1 MTSEL
6 SAALA
11 SELAGVF
18 GALLDTPVVTSPTD
32 ERPAGRHWK
41 ATVKSDNP
49 AHGTAIFCVDEVGA
63 TAVAAL
69 IMGLDEA
76 PPEASTQDT
85 LQEALTQ
92 ALSSTTFKE
101 VTHGVLLRVVK
112 LELTNEK
119 VGTAVAGCTFEAAGL
134 AVPLMVSFGGALD
147 LSAAEEAEAADA
159 SAAHSVREGHGVA
172 AETPADRIDVILDI
186 DLPLIVRFGRT
197 ELPLKT
203 LARMGPGSLIDL
215 GRSADDPV
223 DVLVSNRV
231 VARGEVVIVG
241 GNYGV
246 RILDVVSPKDRIRSM
261 EA

>member
-1 MTSEL
+1 MTLEL

-18 GALLDTPVVTSPTD
+18 GALLDTPVVTTPT
-32 ERPAGRHWK
+32 EVRPSGRHWV
-41 ATVKSDNP
+41 ATIRSDNP
-49 AHGTAIFCVDEVGA
+49 GHGSGELCFDEVGA
-63 TAVAAL
+63 ASVTAL

-76 PPEASTQDT
+76 PPEASTLDT
-85 LQEALTQ
+85 LRETLTQ
-92 ALSSTTFKE
+92 GLSSTTFKAA
-101 VTHGVLLRVVK
+101 THGVALRVAQ
-112 LELTNEK
+112 LELTDK
-119 VGTAVAGCTFEAAGL
+119 AAGPAVSACLFEAAGL
-134 AVPLMVSFGGALD
+134 AAPLLLSFGGSLS
-147 LSAAEEAEAADA
+147 LESAAAEHAADA
-159 SAAHSVREGHGVA
+159 AAAHGMAGRSTDD
-172 AETPADRIDVILDI
+172 TPADRIDVILDI

-197 ELPLKT
+197 ELPLRT

-246 RILDVVSPKDRIRSM
+246 RILDVVSPKERIRSM

>member
-1 MTSEL
+1 MTSEI

-18 GALLDTPVVTSPTD
+18 GALLDTAVVTTPTD
-32 ERPAGRHWK
+32 VRPSGRQWV
-41 ATVKSDNP
+41 ATIRSDSS
-49 AHGTAIFCVDEVGA
+49 AHGTGEICFDEVGA
-63 TAVAAL
+63 ASVTALV
-69 IMGLDEA
+69 MGLNEA
-76 PPEASTQDT
+76 PPDASILDT
-85 LQEALTQ
+85 LKEALTQ
-92 ALSSTTFKE
+92 ALSSFKE
-101 VTHGVLLRVVK
+101 NSTHGVLLRVVQLDAK
-112 LELTNEK
+112 EK
-119 VGTAVAGCTFEAAGL
+119 PATQAVAGCMFEAAGM
-134 AVPLMVSFGGALD
+134 AGPLLVSFGGSLD
-147 LSAAEEAEAADA
+147 LAMAEQA
-159 SAAHSVREGHGVA
+159 SASDAAAAHAVVDHHDDES
-172 AETPADRIDVILDI
+172 PADRIDVILDI

-246 RILDVVSPKDRIRSM
+246 RILDVVSPKERIRSM

>member
-6 SAALA
+6 SAGLA

-18 GALLDTPVVTSPTD
+18 GALIDTTVVTTPTD
-32 ERPAGRHWK
+32 VAPSGQHWL
-41 ATVKSDNP
+41 ATIKSDNP
-49 AHGTAIFCVDEVGA
+49 AHGIGELCFDEVGA
-63 TAVAAL
+63 AAVTAL
-69 IMGLDEA
+69 IMGLNEA
-76 PPEASTQDT
+76 PPEASILDS
-85 LQEALTQ
+85 LREALTQ
-92 ALSSTTFKE
+92 ALSSTSFKAQ
-101 VTHGVLLRVVK
+101 VTHGVLLRVIDI
-112 LELTNEK
+112 ELTDAP
-119 VGTAVAGCTFEAAGL
+119 VGHSVAGCMFEAAGM
-134 AVPLMVSFGGALD
+134 AAPLLISFGGNLD
-147 LSAAEEAEAADA
+147 LTSVEAVNAADA
-159 SAAHSVREGHGVA
+159 AAAHAVLEHSA
-172 AETPADRIDVILDI
+172 DETPADRIDVILDI

-197 ELPLKT
+197 ELPLRT

-246 RILDVVSPKDRIRSM
+246 RILDVVSPKERIRSM

>member
-18 GALLDTPVVTSPTD
+18 GALIDTPVVTTPA
-32 ERPAGRHWK
+32 EVRPSGQHWL
-41 ATVKSDNP
+41 ATIKSDNS
-49 AHGTAIFCVDEVGA
+49 AHGIGELCFDEVGA
-63 TAVAAL
+63 AAVTALV
-69 IMGLDEA
+69 MGLNET
-76 PPEASTQDT
+76 PPEASILDS
-85 LQEALTQ
+85 LREALTQ
-92 ALSSTTFKE
+92 ALSSTSFKE
-101 VTHGVLLRVVK
+101 VTHGVLLRVIN
-112 LELTNEK
+112 LELTE
-119 VGTAVAGCTFEAAGL
+119 TPISASVAGCMFEAAGM
-134 AVPLMVSFGGALD
+134 AAPLLMSFGGTLD
-147 LSAAEEAEAADA
+147 LTSAEAA
-159 SAAHSVREGHGVA
+159 SAANA
-172 AETPADRIDVILDI
+172 AAAHAVLERTTDETPADRIDVILDI

-197 ELPLKT
+197 ELPLRT

-246 RILDVVSPKDRIRSM
+246 RILDVVSPKERIRSM

>member
-11 SELAGVF
+11 GELSGVF
-18 GALLDTPVVTSPTD
+18 GALLDTPIVTTPTD
-32 ERPAGRHWK
+32 SRPTGRHWR
-41 ATVKSDNP
+41 ATIKSDNA
-49 AHGTAIFCVDEVGA
+49 AHGVALVCIDEVGA
-63 TAVAAL
+63 TALAAQ
-69 IMGLDEA
+69 IMGLTE
-76 PPEASTQDT
+76 PPPDASTQDT

-92 ALSSTTFKE
+92 ALSSTAFKD

-112 LELTNEK
+112 LELTDDTLAE
-119 VGTAVAGCTFEAAGL
+119 AVAACTFEAAGL
-134 AVPLMVSFGGALD
+134 AAPVIVSFGGALD
-147 LSAAEEAEAADA
+147 LSAAEAVAAADA
-159 SAAHSVREGHGVA
+159 AAHSTRHTAVVPDS
-172 AETPADRIDVILDI
+172 PADRIDVILDI

-197 ELPLKT
+197 ELPLRT

-223 DVLVSNRV
+223 EVLVSNRV

-246 RILDVVSPKDRIRSM
+246 RILDVVSPKERIRSM

>member
-18 GALLDTPVVTSPTD
+18 GALLDTPVATTPTD
-32 ERPAGRHWK
+32 SGPTGRHWV
-41 ATVKSDNP
+41 AIVKSDNP
-49 AHGTAIFCVDEVGA
+49 AHGSGELCFDEVGA
-63 TAVAAL
+63 AAVTAL
-69 IMGLDEA
+69 IMGLNEA
-76 PPEASTQDT
+76 PPEASILDT
-85 LQEALTQ
+85 LREALTQ
-92 ALSSTTFKE
+92 GLSSTTFKE
-101 VTHGVLLRVVK
+101 VTHGVLLRVVR
-112 LELTNEK
+112 LELTDK
-119 VGTAVAGCTFEAAGL
+119 AAGPAVAGCTFQAAGL
-134 AVPLMVSFGGALD
+134 AAPLLMSFGGSVD
-147 LSAAEEAEAADA
+147 LSLVADNEAAN
-159 SAAHSVREGHGVA
+159 AAA
-172 AETPADRIDVILDI
+172 ARAVVERSNEDMPADRIDVILDI

-197 ELPLKT
+197 ELPLRT

-246 RILDVVSPKDRIRSM
+246 RILDVVSPKERIRSM

>member
-18 GALLDTPVVTSPTD
+18 GALIDTPVVTTPA
-32 ERPAGRHWK
+32 EVRPSGQYWL
-41 ATVKSDNP
+41 ATIKSDNA
-49 AHGTAIFCVDEVGA
+49 AHGVGELCFDEVGA
-63 TAVAAL
+63 AAVTALV
-69 IMGLDEA
+69 MGLDET
-76 PPEASTQDT
+76 PPEASILDS
-85 LQEALTQ
+85 LREALTQ
-92 ALSSTTFKE
+92 ALSSTSFKE
-101 VTHGVLLRVVK
+101 VTHGVLLRVIN
-112 LELTNEK
+112 LELTETPI
-119 VGTAVAGCTFEAAGL
+119 GATVAGCMFEAAGM
-134 AVPLMVSFGGALD
+134 AAPLLMSFGGTLD
-147 LSAAEEAEAADA
+147 LTSAGAASAADA
-159 SAAHSVREGHGVA
+159 AAAHAVLERSGE
-172 AETPADRIDVILDI
+172 ETPADRIDVILDI

-197 ELPLKT
+197 ELPLRT

-246 RILDVVSPKDRIRSM
+246 RILDVVSPKERIRSM

>member
-1 MTSEL
+1 MTSEI

-18 GALLDTPVVTSPTD
+18 GALLDTPVVTTPTD
-32 ERPAGRHWK
+32 VRPSGRQWI
-41 ATVKSDNP
+41 AVIKSDNGS
-49 AHGTAIFCVDEVGA
+49 HGVGEICFDEVGA
-63 TAVAAL
+63 ASVTALV
-69 IMGLDEA
+69 MGLNEA
-76 PPEASTQDT
+76 PPDSSILDT
-85 LQEALTQ
+85 LREAMTQ
-92 ALSSTTFKE
+92 ALSSFKE
-101 VTHGVLLRVVK
+101 NSTHGVLLRVVQ
-112 LELTNEK
+112 LDTREK
-119 VGTAVAGCTFEAAGL
+119 ATGPAVAGCMFEAAGM
-134 AVPLMVSFGGALD
+134 AAPLLVSFGGSLD
-147 LSAAEEAEAADA
+147 LTMAEEASAADA
-159 SAAHSVREGHGVA
+159 AAAHGVM
-172 AETPADRIDVILDI
+172 EQPATEALPDRIDVILDI

-197 ELPLKT
+197 ELPLRT

-246 RILDVVSPKDRIRSM
+246 RILDVVSPKERIRSM

>member
-18 GALLDTPVVTSPTD
+18 GALLDTAVVTTPTD
-32 ERPAGRHWK
+32 VRPSGRQWV
-41 ATVKSDNP
+41 ATIRSDSSS
-49 AHGTAIFCVDEVGA
+49 HGTGELCFDEVGA
-63 TAVAAL
+63 ASVTALV
-69 IMGLDEA
+69 MGLNEA
-76 PPEASTQDT
+76 PPDASILDT
-85 LQEALTQ
+85 LKEALTQ
-92 ALSSTTFKE
+92 ALSSFKE
-101 VTHGVLLRVVK
+101 NSTHGVLLRVVQ
-112 LELTNEK
+112 LDAREK
-119 VGTAVAGCTFEAAGL
+119 ATLPAVAGCMFEAAGM
-134 AVPLMVSFGGALD
+134 AAPLLVSFGGSLD
-147 LSAAEEAEAADA
+147 LSTAEEASASDAA
-159 SAAHSVREGHGVA
+159 AAHAIVDHQMEDS
-172 AETPADRIDVILDI
+172 PADRIDVILDI

-197 ELPLKT
+197 ELPLRT

-246 RILDVVSPKDRIRSM
+246 RILDVVSPKERIRSM

>member
-11 SELAGVF
+11 GELAGVL
-18 GALLDTPVVTSPTD
+18 GALLDTPVVTTPTE

-41 ATVKSDNP
+41 ATIKSDTP
-49 AHGTAIFCVDEVGA
+49 AHGTAVLCIDEVGA
-63 TAVAAL
+63 AALTAL
-69 IMGLDEA
+69 IMGLAEA

-92 ALSSTTFKE
+92 ALSSTSFKD
-101 VTHGVLLRVVK
+101 VTHGVLLRVVR
-112 LELTNEK
+112 LEPTDEK
-119 VGTAVAGCTFEAAGL
+119 PGAAMAACTFEAAGL
-134 AVPLMVSFGGALD
+134 AAPVMVSFGGALD
-147 LSAAEEAEAADA
+147 LSAAEAAA
-159 SAAHSVREGHGVA
+159 VHSVREGA
-172 AETPADRIDVILDI
+172 AALESAADRIDVILDI

-246 RILDVVSPKDRIRSM
+246 RILDVVSPKERIRSM

>member
-18 GALLDTPVVTSPTD
+18 GALIDTPVVTTPAD
-32 ERPAGRHWK
+32 VRPSGQYWL
-41 ATVKSDNP
+41 ATIKSDNP
-49 AHGTAIFCVDEVGA
+49 AHGVGELCFDEVGA
-63 TAVAAL
+63 AAVTALV
-69 IMGLDEA
+69 MGLNET
-76 PPEASTQDT
+76 PPEASILDS
-85 LQEALTQ
+85 LREALTQ
-92 ALSSTTFKE
+92 ALSSTSFKE
-101 VTHGVLLRVVK
+101 VTHGVLLRVMN
-112 LELTNEK
+112 LELTDK
-119 VGTAVAGCTFEAAGL
+119 AMGATVAGCMFEAAGM
-134 AVPLMVSFGGALD
+134 AAPLLMSFGGTLD
-147 LSAAEEAEAADA
+147 LTSAEAASAADA
-159 SAAHSVREGHGVA
+159 AAAHSVLERA
-172 AETPADRIDVILDI
+172 ADDTPADRIDVILDI

-246 RILDVVSPKDRIRSM
+246 RILDVVSPKERIRSM

>member
-6 SAALA
+6 SAGLA

-18 GALLDTPVVTSPTD
+18 GALIDTPVVTTPTD
-32 ERPAGRHWK
+32 VPPSGQHWL
-41 ATVKSDNP
+41 ATITSDNP
-49 AHGTAIFCVDEVGA
+49 AHGIGELCFDEVGA
-63 TAVAAL
+63 AAVTALV
-69 IMGLDEA
+69 MGLNEA
-76 PPEASTQDT
+76 PPEASILDS
-85 LQEALTQ
+85 LREALTQ
-92 ALSSTTFKE
+92 ALSSTSFKE
-101 VTHGVLLRVVK
+101 QVTHGVSLRVINI
-112 LELTNEK
+112 ELTDAPI
-119 VGTAVAGCTFEAAGL
+119 GPAVAGCMFEAAGM
-134 AVPLMVSFGGALD
+134 AAPLLISFGGNLD
-147 LSAAEEAEAADA
+147 LTSAEAAHAADA
-159 SAAHSVREGHGVA
+159 AAAHAVLERTA
-172 AETPADRIDVILDI
+172 DETPADRIDVILDI

-197 ELPLKT
+197 ELPLRT

-246 RILDVVSPKDRIRSM
+246 RILDVVSPKERIRSM

>member
-18 GALLDTPVVTSPTD
+18 GALLDTQVVTTPT
-32 ERPAGRHWK
+32 EVRPTGRHWV
-41 ATVKSDNP
+41 ATIKSDLA
-49 AHGTAIFCVDEVGA
+49 AHGSGELCFDEVGA
-63 TAVAAL
+63 ASVTAL

-76 PPEASTQDT
+76 PPEASILDT
-85 LQEALTQ
+85 LKEALTQ
-92 ALSSTTFKE
+92 GLSSTTFKE
-101 VTHGVLLRVVK
+101 VTHGVVLRVAQ
-112 LELTNEK
+112 LEITDK
-119 VGTAVAGCTFEAAGL
+119 AAGPAASACLFEAVGL
-134 AVPLMVSFGGALD
+134 AAPLLLSFGGSLNLD
-147 LSAAEEAEAADA
+147 AAAAESAADA
-159 SAAHSVREGHGVA
+159 AAAHAPSARAGD
-172 AETPADRIDVILDI
+172 ETPADRIDVILDI

-197 ELPLKT
+197 ELPLRT

-246 RILDVVSPKDRIRSM
+246 RILDVVSPKERIRSM

>member
-18 GALLDTPVVTSPTD
+18 GALIDTPVVTTPA
-32 ERPAGRHWK
+32 EVRPSGQYWL
-41 ATVKSDNP
+41 ATIKSDNP
-49 AHGTAIFCVDEVGA
+49 AHGIGELCFDEVGA
-63 TAVAAL
+63 AAVTALV
-69 IMGLDEA
+69 MGLNET
-76 PPEASTQDT
+76 PPEASILDS
-85 LQEALTQ
+85 LREALTQ
-92 ALSSTTFKE
+92 ALSSTSFKE
-101 VTHGVLLRVVK
+101 VTHGVLLRVMN
-112 LELTNEK
+112 LELTETPI
-119 VGTAVAGCTFEAAGL
+119 GATVAGCMFEAAGM
-134 AVPLMVSFGGALD
+134 AAPLLMSFGGTLD
-147 LSAAEEAEAADA
+147 LTSAEAASAA
-159 SAAHSVREGHGVA
+159 SAAA
-172 AETPADRIDVILDI
+172 AHAVLERTADETPADRIDVILDI

-197 ELPLKT
+197 ELPLRT

-246 RILDVVSPKDRIRSM
+246 RILDVVSPKERIRSM

>member
-18 GALLDTPVVTSPTD
+18 GALLDTAVVTTPTD
-32 ERPAGRHWK
+32 VRPSGRQWV
-41 ATVKSDNP
+41 ATIRSDSSS
-49 AHGTAIFCVDEVGA
+49 HGTGEVCFDEVGA
-63 TAVAAL
+63 ASVTALV
-69 IMGLDEA
+69 MGLNEA
-76 PPEASTQDT
+76 PPDASILDT
-85 LQEALTQ
+85 LKEALTQ
-92 ALSSTTFKE
+92 ALSSYKE
-101 VTHGVLLRVVK
+101 NSTHGVLLRVVQ
-112 LELTNEK
+112 LDAREK
-119 VGTAVAGCTFEAAGL
+119 AAGPAVAGCMFEAAGM
-134 AVPLMVSFGGALD
+134 AAPLLVSFGGSLD
-147 LSAAEEAEAADA
+147 LAMAEEASAADA
-159 SAAHSVREGHGVA
+159 AAAHAIADHDVA
-172 AETPADRIDVILDI
+172 ESPADRIDVILDI

-246 RILDVVSPKDRIRSM
+246 RILDVVSPKERIRSM

>member
-18 GALLDTPVVTSPTD
+18 GALLDTAVVTTPTD
-32 ERPAGRHWK
+32 VRPSGRQWV
-41 ATVKSDNP
+41 ATIRSDSSS
-49 AHGTAIFCVDEVGA
+49 HGTGEVCFDEVGA
-63 TAVAAL
+63 ASVTALV
-69 IMGLDEA
+69 MGLNEA
-76 PPEASTQDT
+76 PPDASILDT
-85 LQEALTQ
+85 LKEALTQ
-92 ALSSTTFKE
+92 ALSSFKE
-101 VTHGVLLRVVK
+101 NSTHGVLLRVVQ
-112 LELTNEK
+112 LDAREK
-119 VGTAVAGCTFEAAGL
+119 ASGPAVAGCMFEAAGM
-134 AVPLMVSFGGALD
+134 AAPLLVSFGGSLD
-147 LSAAEEAEAADA
+147 LAMAEEASAADA
-159 SAAHSVREGHGVA
+159 AAAHAIADHDVA
-172 AETPADRIDVILDI
+172 ESPADRIDVILDI

-246 RILDVVSPKDRIRSM
+246 RILDVVSPKERIRSM

>member
-18 GALLDTPVVTSPTD
+18 GALIDTAVVTTPA
-32 ERPAGRHWK
+32 EVRPSGQYWL
-41 ATVKSDNP
+41 ATIKSENA
-49 AHGTAIFCVDEVGA
+49 AHGVGELCFDEVGA
-63 TAVAAL
+63 AAVTALV
-69 IMGLDEA
+69 MGLNET
-76 PPEASTQDT
+76 PPEASILDS
-85 LQEALTQ
+85 LREALTQ
-92 ALSSTTFKE
+92 ALSSTSFKE
-101 VTHGVLLRVVK
+101 VTHGVLLRVIN
-112 LELTNEK
+112 LELTE
-119 VGTAVAGCTFEAAGL
+119 TPISAAVAGCMFEAAGM
-134 AVPLMVSFGGALD
+134 AAPLLMSFGGTLD
-147 LSAAEEAEAADA
+147 LTSAEAA
-159 SAAHSVREGHGVA
+159 SAANA
-172 AETPADRIDVILDI
+172 AAAHAVLERTGDEMPADRIDVILDI

-197 ELPLKT
+197 ELPLRT

-241 GNYGV
+241 GYYGV
-246 RILDVVSPKDRIRSM
+246 RILDVVSPKERIRSM

>member
-6 SAALA
+6 SAALVN
-11 SELAGVF
+11 ELVGVF
-18 GALLDTPVVTSPTD
+18 SALLDTPVVASPTE
-32 ERPAGRHWK
+32 ERPSGRHWR
-41 ATVKSDNP
+41 ATLKSDNP
-49 AHGTAIFCVDEVGA
+49 AHGAASVCVDEVGA
-63 TAVAAL
+63 TTLAAM
-69 IMGLDEA
+69 IMGLTEA

-92 ALSSTTFKE
+92 AISSTSFKE
-101 VTHGVLLRVVK
+101 VTGGVVLRVVT
-112 LELTNEK
+112 LEL
-119 VGTAVAGCTFEAAGL
+119 VDDDGPGDAAAGTTFEAAGL
-134 AVPLMVSFGGALD
+134 ASPLLVSFGGSLALD
-147 LSAAEEAEAADA
+147 GKA
-159 SAAHSVREGHGVA
+159 SANA
-172 AETPADRIDVILDI
+172 AASAPGLPATLPPDMPVDRIDVILDI

-246 RILDVVSPKDRIRSM
+246 RILDVVSPKERIRSM

>member
-6 SAALA
+6 SAALTE
-11 SELAGVF
+11 ELTGVF
-18 GALLDTPVVTSPTD
+18 SALLDTPIVATPTD
-32 ERPAGRHWK
+32 SRPTGRHWR
-41 ATVKSDNP
+41 ATIKSDNS
-49 AHGTAIFCVDEVGA
+49 AHGAALVCIDEVGA
-63 TAVAAL
+63 TALAAQ
-69 IMGLDEA
+69 IMGLTEA

-112 LELTNEK
+112 LELTDDN
-119 VGTAVAGCTFEAAGL
+119 VADALSGCTFEAAGL
-134 AVPLMVSFGGALD
+134 AAPVLVSFGGALD
-147 LSAAEEAEAADA
+147 LSAAEAADA
-159 SAAHSVREGHGVA
+159 AAHAPRHPAPTGDS
-172 AETPADRIDVILDI
+172 PADRIDVILDI

-223 DVLVSNRV
+223 EVLVSNRV

-246 RILDVVSPKDRIRSM
+246 RILDVVSPKERIRSM

>member
-18 GALLDTPVVTSPTD
+18 GALLDTAVVTTPTD
-32 ERPAGRHWK
+32 VRPSGRQWV
-41 ATVKSDNP
+41 ATIRSDSS
-49 AHGTAIFCVDEVGA
+49 AHGTGELCFDEVGA
-63 TAVAAL
+63 ASVTALV
-69 IMGLDEA
+69 MGLNEA
-76 PPEASTQDT
+76 PPDASILDT
-85 LQEALTQ
+85 LKEALTQ
-92 ALSSTTFKE
+92 ALSSFKE
-101 VTHGVLLRVVK
+101 NSTHGVLLRVVQLDAK
-112 LELTNEK
+112 EK
-119 VGTAVAGCTFEAAGL
+119 PAGQAVAGCMFEAAGM
-134 AVPLMVSFGGALD
+134 AAPLLVSFGGSLD
-147 LSAAEEAEAADA
+147 LAMAEEASASDAA
-159 SAAHSVREGHGVA
+159 AAHAVVDHHADES
-172 AETPADRIDVILDI
+172 PADRIDVILDI

-246 RILDVVSPKDRIRSM
+246 RILDVVSPKERIRSM

>member
-18 GALLDTPVVTSPTD
+18 GALIDTAVVTTPA
-32 ERPAGRHWK
+32 EVRPSGQYWL
-41 ATVKSDNP
+41 ATIKSDNP
-49 AHGTAIFCVDEVGA
+49 AHGVGELCFDEVGA
-63 TAVAAL
+63 AAVTALV
-69 IMGLDEA
+69 MGLNET
-76 PPEASTQDT
+76 PPEASILDS
-85 LQEALTQ
+85 LREALTQ
-92 ALSSTTFKE
+92 ALSSTSFKE
-101 VTHGVLLRVVK
+101 VTHGVLLRVMN
-112 LELTNEK
+112 LELTETPI
-119 VGTAVAGCTFEAAGL
+119 GATVAGCMFEAAGM
-134 AVPLMVSFGGALD
+134 AAPLLMSFGGTLD
-147 LSAAEEAEAADA
+147 LTSAEAASAA
-159 SAAHSVREGHGVA
+159 SAAA
-172 AETPADRIDVILDI
+172 AHAVLERTADETPADRIDVILDI

-197 ELPLKT
+197 ELPLRT

-246 RILDVVSPKDRIRSM
+246 RILDVVSPKERIRSM

>member
-6 SAALA
+6 STALVN
-11 SELAGVF
+11 ELVAVF
-18 GALLDTPVVTSPTD
+18 SALLDSPVVTTPTD
-32 ERPAGRHWK
+32 DRPSGRHWR
-41 ATVKSDNP
+41 ATITSDSP
-49 AHGTAIFCVDEVGA
+49 AQGSAVVRVDEVGA
-63 TAVAAL
+63 TTLAAA

-92 ALSSTTFKE
+92 ALSSTTFKD
-101 VTHGVLLRVVK
+101 VTGGVLLRVVK
-112 LELTNEK
+112 LELTDDTSGAAE
-119 VGTAVAGCTFEAAGL
+119 TACTFEAAGL
-134 AVPLMVSFGGALD
+134 AAPLLVSFGGALD
-147 LSAAEEAEAADA
+147 LAAGQAEPA
-159 SAAHSVREGHGVA
+159 VA
-172 AETPADRIDVILDI
+172 APVAHPMARTDLPADRIDVILDI

-197 ELPLKT
+197 ELPLRT

-223 DVLVSNRV
+223 EVLVSNRV

-246 RILDVVSPKDRIRSM
+246 RILDVVSPKERIRSM

>member
-18 GALLDTPVVTSPTD
+18 GALIDTAVVTTPA
-32 ERPAGRHWK
+32 EVRPSGQYWL
-41 ATVKSDNP
+41 ATIKSDNA
-49 AHGTAIFCVDEVGA
+49 AHGVGELCFDEVGA
-63 TAVAAL
+63 AAVTALV
-69 IMGLDEA
+69 MGLNET
-76 PPEASTQDT
+76 PPEASILDS
-85 LQEALTQ
+85 LREALTQ
-92 ALSSTTFKE
+92 ALSSTSFKE
-101 VTHGVLLRVVK
+101 VTHGVLLRVVN
-112 LELTNEK
+112 LELTDRPL
-119 VGTAVAGCTFEAAGL
+119 GDTVAGCMFEAAGM
-134 AVPLMVSFGGALD
+134 AAPLLMSFGGTLD
-147 LSAAEEAEAADA
+147 LASAEAA
-159 SAAHSVREGHGVA
+159 SAANAVA
-172 AETPADRIDVILDI
+172 AHAVLERTGEEMPADRIDVILDI

-197 ELPLKT
+197 ELPLRT

-246 RILDVVSPKDRIRSM
+246 RILDVVSPKERIRSM

>member
-11 SELAGVF
+11 SELAGVI
-18 GALLDTPVVTSPTD
+18 GALVDTPVVTTPTD
-32 ERPAGRHWK
+32 VRPSGRQWV
-41 ATVKSDNP
+41 AVIKSDSG
-49 AHGTAIFCVDEVGA
+49 AHGVGELCFDEVGA
-63 TAVAAL
+63 ASVTAL
-69 IMGLDEA
+69 IMGLNEA
-76 PPEASTQDT
+76 PPEASILDT
-85 LQEALTQ
+85 LREALTQ
-92 ALSSTTFKE
+92 ALSSTSFKE
-101 VTHGVLLRVVK
+101 VTHGVLLRVIQID
-112 LELTNEK
+112 TREK
-119 VGTAVAGCTFEAAGL
+119 ASGPAVAGCMFEAAGM
-134 AVPLMVSFGGALD
+134 AAPLLMSFGGSLD
-147 LSAAEEAEAADA
+147 LTMAEEASAADA
-159 SAAHSVREGHGVA
+159 AAAHAVVDRSIDEL
-172 AETPADRIDVILDI
+172 PADRIDVILDI

-197 ELPLKT
+197 ELPLRT

-246 RILDVVSPKDRIRSM
+246 RILDVVSPKERIRSM

>member
-18 GALLDTPVVTSPTD
+18 GALLDTPVVTTPTD
-32 ERPAGRHWK
+32 VRPSGRQWI
-41 ATVKSDNP
+41 AAIKSDNP
-49 AHGTAIFCVDEVGA
+49 SHGVGEICFDEVGA
-63 TAVAAL
+63 AAVTALV
-69 IMGLDEA
+69 MGLDEA
-76 PPEASTQDT
+76 PPDASILDT
-85 LQEALTQ
+85 LREVLTQ
-92 ALSSTTFKE
+92 ALSSHKE
-101 VTHGVLLRVVK
+101 NSTHGVLLRIVQLDTK
-112 LELTNEK
+112 EK
-119 VGTAVAGCTFEAAGL
+119 AAGPAVAGCMFEAAGM
-134 AVPLMVSFGGALD
+134 AAPLLVSFGGSLD
-147 LSAAEEAEAADA
+147 LETAEEASAADA
-159 SAAHSVREGHGVA
+159 AAAHAVVEHRTEELVA
-172 AETPADRIDVILDI
+172 APDRIDVILDI

-246 RILDVVSPKDRIRSM
+246 RILDVVSPKERIRSM

>member
-6 SAALA
+6 SAGLA

-18 GALLDTPVVTSPTD
+18 GALLDTQVVTTPAD
-32 ERPAGRHWK
+32 VRPSGRHWV
-41 ATVKSDNP
+41 ATIASGNP
-49 AHGTAIFCVDEVGA
+49 AHGTGELCFDEVGA
-63 TAVAAL
+63 ASVTAL
-69 IMGLDEA
+69 IMGLNES
-76 PPEASTQDT
+76 PPEASILDT
-85 LQEALTQ
+85 LREALTQ
-92 ALSSTTFKE
+92 ALSSTSFKD
-101 VTHGVLLRVVK
+101 VIHGVALRIAQ
-112 LELTNEK
+112 LDATD
-119 VGTAVAGCTFEAAGL
+119 TAAGPAVSGCMFEAAGM
-134 AVPLMVSFGGALD
+134 AAPLLMSFGGSLD
-147 LSAAEEAEAADA
+147 LTAAEAA
-159 SAAHSVREGHGVA
+159 SAADA
-172 AETPADRIDVILDI
+172 AAAHAAVQYPVEESPADRIDVILDI

-197 ELPLKT
+197 ELPLRT

-246 RILDVVSPKDRIRSM
+246 RILDVVSPKERIRSM

>member
-11 SELAGVF
+11 SELAAVF
-18 GALLDTPVVTSPTD
+18 GALLDTAVVTTPT
-32 ERPAGRHWK
+32 EVRPSGRHWV
-41 ATVKSDNP
+41 ATITSDNA
-49 AHGTAIFCVDEVGA
+49 AHGAGELCFDEVGA
-63 TAVAAL
+63 ASVTAL
-69 IMGLDEA
+69 IMGLDEP
-76 PPEASTQDT
+76 PPEASILDT
-85 LQEALTQ
+85 LREALTQ
-92 ALSSTTFKE
+92 GLSSTTFKE
-101 VTHGVLLRVVK
+101 VTQGVALRVAQ
-112 LELTNEK
+112 LELTDK
-119 VGTAVAGCTFEAAGL
+119 AAGPAVSACLFEAAGL
-134 AVPLMVSFGGALD
+134 AAPLLLSFGGS
-147 LSAAEEAEAADA
+147 LSLAPAAAQGVANAA
-159 SAAHSVREGHGVA
+159 AAHATSARSGDD
-172 AETPADRIDVILDI
+172 TPADRIDVILDI

-197 ELPLKT
+197 ELPLRT

-246 RILDVVSPKDRIRSM
+246 RILDVVSPKERIRSM

>member
-18 GALLDTPVVTSPTD
+18 GALIDTPVVTTPA
-32 ERPAGRHWK
+32 EVRPSGQYWL
-41 ATVKSDNP
+41 ATIKSDNA
-49 AHGTAIFCVDEVGA
+49 AHGVGELCFDEVGA
-63 TAVAAL
+63 AAVTALV
-69 IMGLDEA
+69 MGLNET
-76 PPEASTQDT
+76 PPEASILDS
-85 LQEALTQ
+85 LREALTQ
-92 ALSSTTFKE
+92 ALSSTSFKE
-101 VTHGVLLRVVK
+101 VTHGVLLRVVN
-112 LELTNEK
+112 LELTDRPL
-119 VGTAVAGCTFEAAGL
+119 GATVAGCMFEAAGM
-134 AVPLMVSFGGALD
+134 AAPLLMSFGGTLD
-147 LSAAEEAEAADA
+147 LSSAAAASAADA
-159 SAAHSVREGHGVA
+159 VA
-172 AETPADRIDVILDI
+172 ARSVLERTGDDLPADRIDVILDI

-197 ELPLKT
+197 ELPLRT

-246 RILDVVSPKDRIRSM
+246 RILDVVSPKERIRSM

>member
-11 SELAGVF
+11 SELAGVI
-18 GALLDTPVVTSPTD
+18 GALLDTPVVTNPT
-32 ERPAGRHWK
+32 EVRPSGRQWV
-41 ATVKSDNP
+41 AVIKSDSS
-49 AHGTAIFCVDEVGA
+49 AHGVGEICFDEVGA
-63 TAVAAL
+63 ASVTAL
-69 IMGLDEA
+69 IMGLNDT
-76 PPEASTQDT
+76 PPDASILDT
-85 LQEALTQ
+85 LREALTQ
-92 ALSSTTFKE
+92 ALSSYKE
-101 VTHGVLLRVVK
+101 HSTHGVLLRVAQLDTK
-112 LELTNEK
+112 EK
-119 VGTAVAGCTFEAAGL
+119 ASGPAVAGCMFEAAGM
-134 AVPLMVSFGGALD
+134 AAPLLVSFGGSLD
-147 LSAAEEAEAADA
+147 LSMAEEASAADA
-159 SAAHSVREGHGVA
+159 AAAHAVVERSSSE
-172 AETPADRIDVILDI
+172 ETPADRIDVILDI

-197 ELPLKT
+197 ELPLRT

-246 RILDVVSPKDRIRSM
+246 RILDVVSPKERIRSM

>member
-1 MTSEL
+1 MTSEI

-18 GALLDTPVVTSPTD
+18 GALLDTPVVTTPTD
-32 ERPAGRHWK
+32 VRPSGRQWI
-41 ATVKSDNP
+41 AVIKSDNGS
-49 AHGTAIFCVDEVGA
+49 HGVGEICFDEVGA
-63 TAVAAL
+63 ASVTALV
-69 IMGLDEA
+69 MGLNEA
-76 PPEASTQDT
+76 PPDSSVLDT
-85 LQEALTQ
+85 LREAMTQ
-92 ALSSTTFKE
+92 ALSSFKE
-101 VTHGVLLRVVK
+101 NSTHGVLLRVVQ
-112 LELTNEK
+112 LETREK
-119 VGTAVAGCTFEAAGL
+119 ASGPAVAGCMFEAAGM
-134 AVPLMVSFGGALD
+134 AAPLLVSFGGSLD
-147 LSAAEEAEAADA
+147 LTMAEEASIADA
-159 SAAHSVREGHGVA
+159 AAAHAVLEQ
-172 AETPADRIDVILDI
+172 PATEALPDRIDVILDI

-197 ELPLKT
+197 ELPLRT

-246 RILDVVSPKDRIRSM
+246 RILDVVSPKERIRSM

>member
-1 MTSEL
+1 MTSEI

-18 GALLDTPVVTSPTD
+18 GALLDTAVVTTPTD
-32 ERPAGRHWK
+32 VRPSGRQWV
-41 ATVKSDNP
+41 ATIRSDSS
-49 AHGTAIFCVDEVGA
+49 AHGTGELCFDEVGA
-63 TAVAAL
+63 ASVTALV
-69 IMGLDEA
+69 MGLNEA
-76 PPEASTQDT
+76 PPDASILDT
-85 LQEALTQ
+85 LKEALTQ
-92 ALSSTTFKE
+92 ALSSYKE
-101 VTHGVLLRVVK
+101 NSTHGVLLRVVQ
-112 LELTNEK
+112 LDAREK
-119 VGTAVAGCTFEAAGL
+119 PAAPAVAGCMFEAAGM
-134 AVPLMVSFGGALD
+134 AAPLLVSFGGSLD
-147 LSAAEEAEAADA
+147 LAMAEEATAADA
-159 SAAHSVREGHGVA
+159 EAAHAIVDHQMDES
-172 AETPADRIDVILDI
+172 PADRIDVILDI

-246 RILDVVSPKDRIRSM
+246 RILDVVSPKERIRSM

>member
-18 GALLDTPVVTSPTD
+18 GALLDTAVVTTPTD
-32 ERPAGRHWK
+32 VRPSGRQWV
-41 ATVKSDNP
+41 ATIRSDSS
-49 AHGTAIFCVDEVGA
+49 AHGTGELCFDEVGA
-63 TAVAAL
+63 ASVTALV
-69 IMGLDEA
+69 MGLNEA
-76 PPEASTQDT
+76 PPDASILDT
-85 LQEALTQ
+85 LKEALTQ
-92 ALSSTTFKE
+92 ALSSHKE
-101 VTHGVLLRVVK
+101 NSTHGVLLRVVQ
-112 LELTNEK
+112 LDAREK
-119 VGTAVAGCTFEAAGL
+119 ASGPAVAGCMFEAAGM
-134 AVPLMVSFGGALD
+134 AAPLLVSFGGSLD
-147 LSAAEEAEAADA
+147 LTMAEQANAADA
-159 SAAHSVREGHGVA
+159 AAAHAIVDDQVDES
-172 AETPADRIDVILDI
+172 PADRIDVILDI

-246 RILDVVSPKDRIRSM
+246 RILDVVSPKERIRSM

>member
-18 GALLDTPVVTSPTD
+18 GALIDTAVVTTPA
-32 ERPAGRHWK
+32 EVRPSGQYWL
-41 ATVKSDNP
+41 ATIKSDNA
-49 AHGTAIFCVDEVGA
+49 AHGVGELCFDEVGA
-63 TAVAAL
+63 AAVTALV
-69 IMGLDEA
+69 MGLNET
-76 PPEASTQDT
+76 PPEASILDS
-85 LQEALTQ
+85 LREALTQ
-92 ALSSTTFKE
+92 ALSSTSFKE
-101 VTHGVLLRVVK
+101 VTHGVLLRVMN
-112 LELTNEK
+112 LELTETPI
-119 VGTAVAGCTFEAAGL
+119 GATVAGCMFEAAGM
-134 AVPLMVSFGGALD
+134 AAPLLVSFGGTLD
-147 LSAAEEAEAADA
+147 LTSAEAA
-159 SAAHSVREGHGVA
+159 SAANA
-172 AETPADRIDVILDI
+172 AAAHAVLERTTDETPADRIDVILDI

-197 ELPLKT
+197 ELPLRT

-246 RILDVVSPKDRIRSM
+246 RILDVVSPKERIRSM

>member
-18 GALLDTPVVTSPTD
+18 GALIDTAVVTTPA
-32 ERPAGRHWK
+32 EVRPSGQYWL
-41 ATVKSDNP
+41 ATIKSDNA
-49 AHGTAIFCVDEVGA
+49 AHGVGELCFDEVGA
-63 TAVAAL
+63 AAVTALV
-69 IMGLDEA
+69 MGLNET
-76 PPEASTQDT
+76 PPEASILDS
-85 LQEALTQ
+85 LREALTQ
-92 ALSSTTFKE
+92 ALSSTSFKE
-101 VTHGVLLRVVK
+101 QSTHGVLLRVIT
-112 LELTNEK
+112 LELTDKALGE
-119 VGTAVAGCTFEAAGL
+119 TVAGCMFEAAGM
-134 AVPLMVSFGGALD
+134 AAPLLMSFGGTLD
-147 LSAAEEAEAADA
+147 LTLAEAA
-159 SAAHSVREGHGVA
+159 SAADAVA
-172 AETPADRIDVILDI
+172 AHAVLERTGEEMPADRIDVILDI

-197 ELPLKT
+197 ELPLRT

-246 RILDVVSPKDRIRSM
+246 RILDVVSPKERIRSM